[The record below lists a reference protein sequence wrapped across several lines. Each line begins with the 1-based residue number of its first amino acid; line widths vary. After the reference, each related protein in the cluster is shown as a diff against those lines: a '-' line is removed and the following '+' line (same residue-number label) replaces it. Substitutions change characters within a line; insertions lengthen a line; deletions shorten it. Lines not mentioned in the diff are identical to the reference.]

1 MGAQQSSNQQKSS
14 GQGDTGGDHVK
25 TCYYELLGV
34 DRQASDDEIKKAY
47 RRKALELHPDRN
59 YGDVEDSTRLF
70 AEVQSAYQILSDPQ
84 ERAWYD
90 SHRDAILR
98 DSDIGSGDHFEH
110 DMRYT
115 SAADLTILMGKFSP
129 NMPFTNSLDGFYGR
143 LQSVFEALTKEE
155 DAACNW
161 EGIAPIDYP
170 DFGTAESSYD
180 RVVKPFYVAWA
191 SFSTRKS
198 FSWKDAHNFADA
210 PDRRV
215 RRLMEKENKRLREE
229 GIREFNDAVRS
240 LVGFVRKRDP
250 RYIPN
255 TQSEADRQQALRDA
269 AAAQA
274 ARSRAMHEAKLNEH
288 VQPAW
293 AQTHFAEEEG
303 TFSDSEESEEEVV
316 ECVTCNKIFKSE
328 KQYEVHEKSKKH
340 LKAVRELTRQM
351 RKENKLFHL
360 DTDTPADAPLQ
371 SNPGNPDSEA
381 SFHSLEYATDDDT
394 IPVGGIGKTDP
405 ETGAANNDDLTGL
418 DRLAKENEADHCPK
432 EESITEAIPEN
443 DTDDDDYAP
452 REQVEDRI
460 SGLPNQEPLKT
471 DDPTKPNVIGNVARA
486 LDNVLLS
493 SDGGTDETPTEENK
507 KLGKAKAKRAK
518 KAARQ
523 QAEDDTQNNTCATC
537 NSSFS
542 SKNKLFDH
550 IKAEKHGLLVPK
562 PKTGGR
568 GKTSH

>member
-1 MGAQQSSNQQKSS
+1 MGAQQSSNQQKPS
-14 GQGDTGGDHVK
+14 GQGDTGGPLVK

-110 DMRYT
+110 DMRFT

-143 LQSVFEALTKEE
+143 LQSVFEALAKEE

-161 EGIAPIDYP
+161 EGLDPIDYSE
-170 DFGTAESSYD
+170 FGTAEASYD
-180 RVVKPFYVAWA
+180 DVVRPFYIAWA

-198 FSWKDAHNFADA
+198 FSWKDVHNYADA

-274 ARSRAMHEAKLNEH
+274 ARSRATREAKLNEH
-288 VQPAW
+288 VQPEW
-293 AQTHFAEEEG
+293 AQTRYAEEEG
-303 TFSDSEESEEEVV
+303 TFSDSEASEEEVV

-340 LKAVRELTRQM
+340 IKAVRELTRQM
-351 RKENKLFHL
+351 RKENKLFDL
-360 DTDTPADAPLQ
+360 DTPAEAAIQ
-371 SNPGNPDSEA
+371 SKPGNSDSEV
-381 SFHSLEYATDDDT
+381 SFHSLQYATDDDT
-394 IPVGGIGKTDP
+394 IPVVEVDKTDP
-405 ETGAANNDDLTGL
+405 EFGVSSGGL
-418 DRLAKENEADHCPK
+418 SGFVPLVKGDEADHGVT
-432 EESITEAIPEN
+432 EESTTQAIPEYG
-443 DTDDDDYAP
+443 TDDDDYAP

-460 SGLPNQEPLKT
+460 SGLLNQEPLKA
-471 DDPTKPNVIGNVARA
+471 DDSMKPNVIGNVTQA
-486 LDNVLLS
+486 LDNILIS
-493 SDGGTDETPTEENK
+493 SGGGTDEPPTEENK

-523 QAEDDTQNNTCATC
+523 QAEDDTQTNTCATC

-550 IKAEKHGLLVPK
+550 IKAEKHGLLVSK

-568 GKTSH
+568 GKISH

>member
-14 GQGDTGGDHVK
+14 GQGDAGGAHVK

-47 RRKALELHPDRN
+47 RKKALELHPDRN

-98 DSDIGSGDHFEH
+98 GSDIGSGDHSEH
-110 DMRYT
+110 DMQFT
-115 SAADLTILMGKFSP
+115 SATDLTILMGKFSP

-155 DAACNW
+155 DAACSW

-170 DFGTAESSYD
+170 DFGTAEASYD
-180 RVVKPFYVAWA
+180 HVVKPFYVAWA

-198 FSWKDAHNFADA
+198 FSWRDAHNYADA

-215 RRLMEKENKRLREE
+215 RRLMEKENKRLRDE

-274 ARSRAMHEAKLNEH
+274 ARSRAMREAKLNEH

-293 AQTHFAEEEG
+293 AQTQYAEEEG

-328 KQYEVHEKSKKH
+328 RQYEVHEKSKKH
-340 LKAVRELTRQM
+340 IKAVRELTRQM
-351 RKENKLFHL
+351 RKENKLFQL
-360 DTDTPADAPLQ
+360 DTDTPPDAALQ
-371 SNPGNPDSEA
+371 SKPENSDSEA
-381 SFHSLEYATDDDT
+381 SFHSLQYATDDAA
-394 IPVGGIGKTDP
+394 IPVGIDKAHPEIGP
-405 ETGAANNDDLTGL
+405 NDDDLSGF
-418 DRLAKENEADHCPK
+418 DSLAKENEEDHGTTK
-432 EESITEAIPEN
+432 ESNTQVVPEYG
-443 DTDDDDYAP
+443 TDDDDYAP
-452 REQVEDRI
+452 REQVEGRI
-460 SGLPNQEPLKT
+460 SGIPVQETPKT
-471 DDPTKPNVIGNVARA
+471 DGSIKPIAMGNVTRA

-493 SDGGTDETPTEENK
+493 SDGGTDEPPTEENK
-507 KLGKAKAKRAK
+507 KPGKAKAKRAK

-523 QAEDDTQNNTCATC
+523 QAEDDAQNNTCATC

-550 IKAEKHGLLVPK
+550 IKAENHGLPVAK
-562 PKTGGR
+562 PKAGGR
-568 GKTSH
+568 GKISH

>member
-1 MGAQQSSNQQKSS
+1 MGAQQSSNQQKPSQ
-14 GQGDTGGDHVK
+14 QGDAGGPHVK

-70 AEVQSAYQILSDPQ
+70 AEVQSAHQILSDPQ

-98 DSDIGSGDHFEH
+98 DSDIGAGDHFEH
-110 DMRYT
+110 DMRFT
-115 SAADLTILMGKFSP
+115 SATDLTILMGKFSP

-161 EGIAPIDYP
+161 EGLDPIDYP
-170 DFGTAESSYD
+170 DFGAAESSYD
-180 RVVKPFYVAWA
+180 HVVKPFYVAWA

-198 FSWKDAHNFADA
+198 FSWKDVHNYADA

-215 RRLMEKENKRLREE
+215 RRLMEKENKRLRDE

-274 ARSRAMHEAKLNEH
+274 ARSRAMREAKLNEH

-293 AQTHFAEEEG
+293 AQTRYAEEEG
-303 TFSDSEESEEEVV
+303 TFSDSEASEEEVV

-340 LKAVRELTRQM
+340 IKAVRELTRQM

-360 DTDTPADAPLQ
+360 DTPVDAALQ
-371 SNPGNPDSEA
+371 SIPENSDSEA
-381 SFHSLEYATDDDT
+381 SFHSLQDATDDDI
-394 IPVGGIGKTDP
+394 IPVVGIDKADP
-405 ETGAANNDDLTGL
+405 EIGAGNDDLTGS
-418 DRLAKENEADHCPK
+418 DPSPKENEADRGPI
-432 EESITEAIPEN
+432 EESTTPAIPE
-443 DTDDDDYAP
+443 DGTDDDDYAP

-460 SGLPNQEPLKT
+460 SGLPNQERPKT
-471 DDPTKPNVIGNVARA
+471 DGYIKPNVVGNETRA
-486 LDNVLLS
+486 LDNILIS
-493 SDGGTDETPTEENK
+493 SDRGTDEPPTEENK

-568 GKTSH
+568 RKTSH

>member
-1 MGAQQSSNQQKSS
+1 M
-14 GQGDTGGDHVK
+14 
-25 TCYYELLGV
+25 
-34 DRQASDDEIKKAY
+34 
-47 RRKALELHPDRN
+47 ELHPDRN

-98 DSDIGSGDHFEH
+98 DSDIGPGDHFEH
-110 DMRYT
+110 DMRFT
-115 SAADLTILMGKFSP
+115 SATDLTILMGKFSP
-129 NMPFTNSLDGFYGR
+129 NMPFTNGLDGFYGR

-161 EGIAPIDYP
+161 EGIEPIDYP
-170 DFGTAESSYD
+170 DFGTAEASYD
-180 RVVKPFYVAWA
+180 HVVKPFYVAWA

-198 FSWKDAHNFADA
+198 FSWKDAHNYADA

-215 RRLMEKENKRLREE
+215 RRLMEKENKRLRDE

-293 AQTHFAEEEG
+293 AQTRYAEEEG

-340 LKAVRELTRQM
+340 IKAVRELTRQM

-360 DTDTPADAPLQ
+360 DTSADVAPQHKLEN
-371 SNPGNPDSEA
+371 SDSEA
-381 SFHSLEYATDDDT
+381 SFHSLQHATDEDT
-394 IPVGGIGKTDP
+394 MPVFGTDN
-405 ETGAANNDDLTGL
+405 TGLEFDANNGIDPP
-418 DRLAKENEADHCPK
+418 AKGNEAGHGAT
-432 EESITEAIPEN
+432 EESTTQAIPEYG
-443 DTDDDDYAP
+443 TDDDDYAP

-460 SGLPNQEPLKT
+460 SGFPNQETPKT
-471 DDPTKPNVIGNVARA
+471 DGPIKPDIIGNVTRA
-486 LDNVLLS
+486 LDSILLS
-493 SDGGTDETPTEENK
+493 HDGGINETPTEENK

-523 QAEDDTQNNTCATC
+523 QAEDDTQNVSI
-537 NSSFS
+537 NS
-542 SKNKLFDH
+542 
-550 IKAEKHGLLVPK
+550 IQ
-562 PKTGGR
+562 
-568 GKTSH
+568 

>member
-1 MGAQQSSNQQKSS
+1 MGAQQSSNQQNPS
-14 GQGDTGGDHVK
+14 GPGDTGGPHVK

-110 DMRYT
+110 DMRFT

-129 NMPFTNSLDGFYGR
+129 NMPFTNGLDGFYGR

-161 EGIAPIDYP
+161 EGLDPIEYP
-170 DFGTAESSYD
+170 DFGTAEASYD
-180 RVVKPFYVAWA
+180 DAVKPFYVAWA

-198 FSWKDAHNFADA
+198 FSWKDVHNYADA

-215 RRLMEKENKRLREE
+215 RRLMEKENKRLRDE

-274 ARSRAMHEAKLNEH
+274 ARSRAMREAKLNEH

-293 AQTHFAEEEG
+293 AQTRYAEEEG
-303 TFSDSEESEEEVV
+303 TFSDSEASEEEVV

-340 LKAVRELTRQM
+340 IKAVRELTRQM
-351 RKENKLFHL
+351 RKENKLFRL
-360 DTDTPADAPLQ
+360 DTPADAALQ
-371 SNPGNPDSEA
+371 SKPGDSDSEA
-381 SFHSLEYATDDDT
+381 SFHSLQYATDDDT
-394 IPVGGIGKTDP
+394 IPAVGVEKADP
-405 ETGAANNDDLTGL
+405 EFGANNDDLTGS
-418 DRLAKENEADHCPK
+418 DPLAKENEADHGAT
-432 EESITEAIPEN
+432 EESTTQAIPEY
-443 DTDDDDYAP
+443 DTGDDDYAP

-460 SGLPNQEPLKT
+460 SGLPNQETLKT
-471 DDPTKPNVIGNVARA
+471 DGSIKPNVIGNVTRA
-486 LDNVLLS
+486 LDNILIS
-493 SDGGTDETPTEENK
+493 SDGGTDEPPTEENK

-568 GKTSH
+568 GKISH

>member
-14 GQGDTGGDHVK
+14 DQGNTGGPYVK

-98 DSDIGSGDHFEH
+98 DSDIGAGDHLEH
-110 DMRYT
+110 DMRFT
-115 SAADLTILMGKFSP
+115 SATDLTVLMGKFSP

-143 LQSVFEALTKEE
+143 LQSVFEALSKEE

-161 EGIAPIDYP
+161 EGIDPIDYP
-170 DFGTAESSYD
+170 DFGTAEASYD
-180 RVVKPFYVAWA
+180 NVVKPFYVAWA

-198 FSWKDAHNFADA
+198 FSWKDVHNYADA

-215 RRLMEKENKRLREE
+215 RRLMEKENKRLRDE

-255 TQSEADRQQALRDA
+255 TQSEADRQKALRDA

-274 ARSRAMHEAKLNEH
+274 ARSRAMREAKLNEH

-293 AQTHFAEEEG
+293 AQTRYAEEEG

-340 LKAVRELTRQM
+340 IKAVRELTRQM

-360 DTDTPADAPLQ
+360 DTPAEAAPETKL
-371 SNPGNPDSEA
+371 GNSDSEG
-381 SFHSLEYATDDDT
+381 SLRDDDI
-394 IPVGGIGKTDP
+394 IPVVGIDKTDLELGSDNDGVVAGVDP
-405 ETGAANNDDLTGL
+405 LANKDEVDD
-418 DRLAKENEADHCPK
+418 EAT
-432 EESITEAIPEN
+432 EESTTQAIPEYG
-443 DTDDDDYAP
+443 TDDDDYAP

-460 SGLPNQEPLKT
+460 SGLPNQDQEQLKT
-471 DDPTKPNVIGNVARA
+471 DGSIKPNVIGDVTRA
-486 LDNVLLS
+486 LDSTLIS
-493 SDGGTDETPTEENK
+493 SDGGTDEPLTEENK

-537 NSSFS
+537 NSSFG

-550 IKAEKHGLLVPK
+550 IKAENHGLLVPK

-568 GKTSH
+568 GKISH

>member
-1 MGAQQSSNQQKSS
+1 M
-14 GQGDTGGDHVK
+14 
-25 TCYYELLGV
+25 
-34 DRQASDDEIKKAY
+34 
-47 RRKALELHPDRN
+47 ELHPDRN

-110 DMRYT
+110 DMRFT
-115 SAADLTILMGKFSP
+115 SATDLTVLMGKFSP
-129 NMPFTNSLDGFYGR
+129 NMPFTNGLDGFYGR

-161 EGIAPIDYP
+161 EGIEPIDYP
-170 DFGTAESSYD
+170 DFGTSEASYD
-180 RVVKPFYVAWA
+180 HVVKPFYVAWA

-198 FSWKDAHNFADA
+198 FSWKDAHNYADA

-255 TQSEADRQQALRDA
+255 TQSEADRQRTLRDA

-274 ARSRAMHEAKLNEH
+274 ARSRAMREARLNEH

-293 AQTHFAEEEG
+293 AQTRYAEEEG

-340 LKAVRELTRQM
+340 IKAVRELTRQM
-351 RKENKLFHL
+351 QKENKLFHL
-360 DTDTPADAPLQ
+360 DTPADVAPQPKLEN
-371 SNPGNPDSEA
+371 SDSEA
-381 SFHSLEYATDDDT
+381 SFHSLQHVTDDDAMP
-394 IPVGGIGKTDP
+394 IFGIDNTGP
-405 ETGAANNDDLTGL
+405 EFEANNTGVNL
-418 DRLAKENEADHCPK
+418 PVKENEAGHGAT
-432 EESITEAIPEN
+432 EESAAQIIPEYG
-443 DTDDDDYAP
+443 TDDDDYAP

-460 SGLPNQEPLKT
+460 SGLPNKETLKT
-471 DDPTKPNVIGNVARA
+471 DGSIKPNVIGNVTGA
-486 LDNVLLS
+486 LDSIRLS

-523 QAEDDTQNNTCATC
+523 QAEDDTQNVSI
-537 NSSFS
+537 SSIHPPPMLTVLS
-542 SKNKLFDH
+542 EYMCYL
-550 IKAEKHGLLVPK
+550 
-562 PKTGGR
+562 
-568 GKTSH
+568 